1 MTTPSDVLSDSPVAA
16 AVCEAPGCGRALSP
30 AQLARGARACSAA
43 CRARAHR
50 ARREALREANLR
62 ESVRRERRAAVL
74 GTIDRMAGE
83 LARLR
88 AEVEA
93 W

>member
-1 MTTPSDVLSDSPVAA
+1 MTTPAAVLSDSPVAA
-16 AVCEAPGCGRALSP
+16 PVCEAPGCGRALSP

-62 ESVRRERRAAVL
+62 ESVRRERRTAVL
-74 GTIDRMAGE
+74 GALDRIGAE
-83 LARLR
+83 VVRLR
-88 AEVEA
+88 AEVEH